1 MLVSLSKT
9 CNGRN
14 NVKLKENNRSEQ
26 SKATI
31 KVQLT
36 FAGFGEFSY
45 TKPRKTMSF
54 RGQSSTCSNCGY
66 MEGAYSLPRSTCRRG
81 LATRSGRSKW
91 LISARTWP
99 SWTALWTIPPTT
111 TKYSLGRESTSVPWM
126 WKTRVLSTTSSR
138 LPVPCSLRDMAHAGR
153 ERRDHVEDPTST
165 ATYIYIQPRLWRLT
179 MPMLIRYIRC
189 KGSIAGSMNKNITI
203 C

>member
-26 SKATI
+26 LKSTI

-36 FAGFGEFSY
+36 FPDFVNPSIIS
-45 TKPRKTMSF
+45 PRKTMSS
-54 RGQSSTCSNCGY
+54 RGQSYTCSNCEH
-66 MEGAYSLPRSTCRRG
+66 MTGAYSLPRSTCRRG
-81 LATRSGRSKW
+81 PATCSGRAKW

-99 SWTALWTIPPTT
+99 SWTVLWTIPPTT

-126 WKTRVLSTTSSR
+126 CKTRVLSTTSSQ
-138 LPVPCSLRDMAHAGR
+138 LPVRYGFTRYGSCWPR
-153 ERRDHVEDPTST
+153 EARSRRRSYKHSHLHLHT
-165 ATYIYIQPRLWRLT
+165 AQIIETYDADVNTLYKMQGK
-179 MPMLIRYIRC
+179 YS
-189 KGSIAGSMNKNITI
+189 GQHE
-203 C
+203 